1 LIAPGLSVFENQRAG
16 GKGLSSHQPPAT
28 SLRVDMII
36 SELKPLEELQQALA
50 DFDKLFLVGCAACAT
65 ACKAGGEEEIF
76 KLQEWL
82 AGQEKEVTGSVVIDE
97 ACHLMRAARDLR
109 HHKNAV
115 QGADALVVL
124 ACGSGIQSI
133 SCNVE
138 KRVVGGLNSM
148 FLGNVR
154 RFGHYEEMCSLC
166 GDCILNETAGI
177 CPVTTC
183 AKGLL
188 NGPCGGMADGHCE
201 VDADIAC
208 AWRLIYERLQSQQRQ
223 GVFARRVPPKN
234 WSRRRQPGRYRLN
247 KGES

>member
-1 LIAPGLSVFENQRAG
+1 
-16 GKGLSSHQPPAT
+16 
-28 SLRVDMII
+28 MII
-36 SELKPLEELQQALA
+36 SQLKPLDELQQALA
-50 DFDKLFLVGCAACAT
+50 EFDKLFLVGCAACAT
-65 ACKAGGEEEIF
+65 ACKSGGEEEIF

-82 AGQEKEVTGSVVIDE
+82 VTLEKDVTGSVVIDE
-97 ACHLMRAARDLR
+97 ACHIMRAARDLR

-115 QGADALVVL
+115 QSAEAVMVL
-124 ACGSGIQSI
+124 ACGSGVQSI
-133 SCNVE
+133 SSNVD

-188 NGPCGGMADGHCE
+188 NGPCGGMKDGHCE
-201 VDADIAC
+201 VDADIEC

-234 WSRRRQPGRYRLN
+234 WSRRRQPGRYQLN
-247 KGES
+247 KGS

>member
-1 LIAPGLSVFENQRAG
+1 
-16 GKGLSSHQPPAT
+16 
-28 SLRVDMII
+28 
-36 SELKPLEELQQALA
+36 
-50 DFDKLFLVGCAACAT
+50 
-65 ACKAGGEEEIF
+65 
-76 KLQEWL
+76 
-82 AGQEKEVTGSVVIDE
+82 
-97 ACHLMRAARDLR
+97 
-109 HHKNAV
+109 V
-115 QGADALVVL
+115 QNADALVVL

-133 SCNVE
+133 SSNIG

-166 GDCILNETAGI
+166 GECILNETAGI

-188 NGPCGGMADGHCE
+188 NGPCGGMQEGHCE
-201 VDADIAC
+201 IDAEIEC

-234 WSRRRQPGRYRLN
+234 WSRRRQPGRFQLN
-247 KGES
+247 KGS